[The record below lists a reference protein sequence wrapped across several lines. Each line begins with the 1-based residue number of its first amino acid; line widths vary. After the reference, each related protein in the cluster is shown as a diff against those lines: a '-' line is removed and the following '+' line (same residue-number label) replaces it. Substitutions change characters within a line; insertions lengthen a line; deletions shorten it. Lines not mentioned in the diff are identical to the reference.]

1 MSLQTIVSES
11 PLAQEEK
18 DFLLQRLEMEGATP
32 DVVASIKAALQEY
45 IDAGFKTLGVELDP
59 NDPKVQA
66 AQQQFD
72 TDVAT
77 AEAEYNEELENL
89 TIDAAVVQAKANKA
103 SDGVQASAI
112 KAEMAA

>member
-1 MSLQTIVSES
+1 MSLQTIVSGS

-45 IDAGFKTLGVELDP
+45 IDAGFKTLGVAIDP

-66 AQQQFD
+66 VQQQFD
-72 TDVAT
+72 QDVAA
-77 AEAEYNEELENL
+77 AEAEYNEEMENL
-89 TIDAAVVQAKANKA
+89 TIDAAVAQAKANKA
-103 SDGVQASAI
+103 IDGVQAGAI
-112 KAEMAA
+112 KAQMAA